1 MKKVFFAIAL
11 LTVFACSED
20 GVSTSDYSSKVDS
33 PVTQTFVEPVN
44 NLNGVYYARKSAR
57 YVNLGFYT
65 NYDAPTFQEHYFTI
79 KRNGVIV
86 ANYYTST
93 TISIPV
99 SSGFV
104 SGTFSVSQT
113 LVGVGTSAEVSVVVS
128 K

>member
-1 MKKVFFAIAL
+1 MKKVCFAIL
-11 LTVFACSED
+11 FLSILGCSEE
-20 GVSTSDYSSKVDS
+20 GISTQDYSGKFDS
-33 PVTQTFVEPVN
+33 SVTQAYVEPVN
-44 NLNGVYYARKSAR
+44 NLSGVYYQRKSAR
-57 YVNLGFYT
+57 VVNLGFYT
-65 NYDAPTFQEHYFTI
+65 NYDAPTYQEHYFTI

-99 SSGFV
+99 SSGFT

-113 LVGVGTSAEVSVVVS
+113 VVGVGTSAEASIVVS